1 MFSLLKVWVQSLI
14 RGQDPQATQC
24 GQKGNELG
32 RLRDPTVVGAAL
44 GTISVVTGCRRWP
57 PGGPA
62 VPRGGGGAAGT
73 ARSPHAAR
81 SLARVDPEGRGGLP
95 RPGAA
100 ARPQQGPR
108 PAPPGSA
115 SELSYCWE
123 VTTGAAAFWFC
134 FVLFFNYF
142 IFHDKRNTCLFQRI

>member
-1 MFSLLKVWVQSLI
+1 MWVQSLI

-24 GQKGNELG
+24 GRKGNELG

-62 VPRGGGGAAGT
+62 VPQGGGGAAGT
-73 ARSPHAAR
+73 VRSPHAAR
-81 SLARVDPEGRGGLP
+81 SLARMDPEGRGGLP

-108 PAPPGSA
+108 PAPPGVC
-115 SELSYCWE
+115 L
-123 VTTGAAAFWFC
+123 GAFLLLGGDHRRCCLLVLFC
-134 FVLFFNYF
+134 FFFNYF

>member
-1 MFSLLKVWVQSLI
+1 MWVQSLI

-24 GQKGNELG
+24 GRKGNELG
-32 RLRDPTVVGAAL
+32 RRSDPTVVGAAL

-62 VPRGGGGAAGT
+62 VPQGGGGAAGT
-73 ARSPHAAR
+73 VRSPHAAR
-81 SLARVDPEGRGGLP
+81 SLARMDPEGRGGLP

-134 FVLFFNYF
+134 FVFFLIIFSFMIKGIHAYF
-142 IFHDKRNTCLFQRI
+142 REFRRY